1 MIQIPAK
8 VEIRHSKLD
17 EVATV
22 RDLVQ
27 TVVDEIY
34 GGLWTD
40 PPVPIGDQDW
50 SRAWVAVSQEMIAGV
65 TLTQDDWIDDLW
77 VHRRHRGAGIGQ
89 RLLSRA
95 ELEIAERG
103 FLTSKLRVVSSNRH
117 AIRFY
122 ERSGWLVQ
130 RLFPHEKFPI
140 EMAEMRKSLGA
151 RSKSA
156 SDMLSG

>member
-8 VEIRHSKLD
+8 VEIRHSKLV

-50 SRAWVAVSQEMIAGV
+50 ALAWVAVCRETIAGV

-77 VHRRHRGAGIGQ
+77 VHRRYRGAGVGQ
-89 RLLSRA
+89 LLLSRA

-103 FLTSKLRVVSSNRH
+103 FLTAKLRLVSSNRN

-122 ERSGWLVQ
+122 ERSGWSVQ
-130 RLFPHEKFPI
+130 RLFPHERFPL
-140 EMAEMRKSLGA
+140 EMAEMRKTLGA
-151 RSKSA
+151 RSNSA

>member
-1 MIQIPAK
+1 
-8 VEIRHSKLD
+8 
-17 EVATV
+17 V

-27 TVVDEIY
+27 TVIDEIY

-40 PPVPIGDQDW
+40 PPVPIGNQDW
-50 SRAWVAVSQEMIAGV
+50 TLAWVAVSQETIAGV
-65 TLTQDDWIDDLW
+65 ALTQDDWIDDLW
-77 VHRRHRGAGIGQ
+77 VHRCYRGAGVG
-89 RLLSRA
+89 RLLLSRA
-95 ELEIAERG
+95 ELEIAQRG

-122 ERSGWLVQ
+122 ERFGWSVQ

-140 EMAEMRKSLGA
+140 EMAELRKSISV
-151 RSKSA
+151 RSTSA